1 MAVLGALVFAGL
13 VVGSLSAVASVAP
26 VSKSTTTTL
35 SIGHDDTFKAKSGA
49 DSTSTPVHS
58 LRSAGRFFLTVLEQ
72 KVSGDWAKAWQSL
85 YPLHKRIA
93 ARDTFIRC
101 ETATPFPAQLESIH
115 VVRVRAMPFRP
126 PGALHP
132 VPSAAVTVAVEL
144 RWYGPRDPITFRHTF
159 HLVAVHGRWTWL
171 LSLDRYR
178 LYRQDACFGGTI
190 VRGRRGLS
198 RVSAKPVPSPGHAR
212 SSWETTRAATDR
224 SRIQSNR

>member
-1 MAVLGALVFAGL
+1 M
-13 VVGSLSAVASVAP
+13 
-26 VSKSTTTTL
+26 
-35 SIGHDDTFKAKSGA
+35 SGA
-49 DSTSTPVHS
+49 ASREIRIGTKGINSSAAATVPS

-85 YPLHKRIA
+85 HPLHKRIA

-101 ETATPFPAQLESIH
+101 ETARPFPAPLESIH
-115 VVRVRAMPFRP
+115 VVRVRAVRFRA

-144 RWYGPRDPITFRHTF
+144 RWYGPRDPITFTQTF

-178 LYRQDACFGGTI
+178 LYRQDACFAGQLSGG
-190 VRGRRGLS
+190 
-198 RVSAKPVPSPGHAR
+198 
-212 SSWETTRAATDR
+212 RAALVEEG
-224 SRIQSNR
+224 SSQPPA